1 MKILVANLG
10 STSFKY
16 RLFDMSNESQLA
28 RGGIDRIGQAASACF
43 VEIAGRREESTQ
55 PVGDHAAAVGMCLEQ
70 LTHPEYGCLKSV
82 GEVSAI
88 GFKAVFAG
96 NLSGVRIVTDELL
109 AKMEDLADIAP
120 AHNPMYAKAMRQL
133 RSAFPE
139 IPLVAAL
146 ETAFHETIPPE
157 NRLYAIPLEW
167 SQEYEVQRWGFHGA
181 SHRYLNTRIAELVGE
196 SFHDSHSERAVG
208 YQTPSNADGA
218 NNVKRANVSHG
229 MTDLRVITCH
239 LGGSNSLCAA
249 RGGKSLANSLGMSPQ
264 TGLPHNNRV
273 GDFDP
278 FALPIILRKSGKSL
292 AQVLEELSSKGGLL
306 GVSGLSGDV
315 RDLEEAAA
323 KGHARAKLALDL
335 FVASIR
341 QYLGAYLT
349 ILGGADAI
357 VFSGGIGENSS
368 LIRSGVCRNMAWAGI
383 ELDEAKNTSVARG
396 AEACLSAAN
405 SKTQIWVVPTNE
417 EIVVARQSVEAVR
430 K

>member
-1 MKILVANLG
+1 MKVLVANLG

-16 RLFDMSNESQLA
+16 RLFDMSDESQLA

-43 VEIAGRREESTQ
+43 VEIGGRREETTL
-55 PVGDHAAAVGMCLEQ
+55 PVGDHAAAVKMCLDQ

-82 GEVSAI
+82 SEVAAI

-96 NLSGVRIVTDELL
+96 NLSGLRIVDDALL

-157 NRLYAIPLEW
+157 NRLYAIPYEW
-167 SQEYEVQRWGFHGA
+167 SEEYEIQRWGFHGA
-181 SHRYLNTRIAELVGE
+181 SHRYLNTRIAELVAGTL
-196 SFHDSHSERAVG
+196 RV
-208 YQTPSNADGA
+208 PSPA
-218 NNVKRANVSHG
+218 HG
-229 MTDLRVITCH
+229 VCGLQNDVRVITCH

-278 FALPIILRKSGKSL
+278 FALPIILRKTGKTL
-292 AQVLEELSSKGGLL
+292 VQVLEELSSKGGLL
-306 GVSGLSGDV
+306 GVSGLSGDA

-323 KGHARAKLALDL
+323 KGHVRAKLALDV
-335 FVASIR
+335 FIASIR

-368 LIRSGVCRNMAWAGI
+368 LIRSGVCHNMSWAGI
-383 ELDEAKNTSVARG
+383 ELDETKNTSVARG
-396 AEACLSAAN
+396 SEAEVSAN
-405 SKTQIWVVPTNE
+405 GSKTQIWVIPTNE
-417 EIVVARQSVEAVR
+417 EIVVARQSVEAIQNVKR
-430 K
+430 

>member
-1 MKILVANLG
+1 MKVLVANLG

-16 RLFDMSNESQLA
+16 RLFDMSDESQLA
-28 RGGIDRIGQAASACF
+28 RGGIDRIGQPASACF
-43 VEIAGRREESTQ
+43 VEIGGRREETSQ
-55 PVGDHAAAVGMCLEQ
+55 PVGDHAAAVRMCLDQ

-82 GEVSAI
+82 SEVAAI

-109 AKMEDLADIAP
+109 AKMEDFSDIAP

-157 NRLYAIPLEW
+157 NRLYAIPYEW
-167 SQEYEVQRWGFHGA
+167 SEEYEIKRWGFHGA

-196 SFHDSHSERAVG
+196 SLRDSHSDRA
-208 YQTPSNADGA
+208 TD
-218 NNVKRANVSHG
+218 VKHANVSRG
-229 MTDLRVITCH
+229 TTDLRIVTCH

-278 FALPIILRKSGKSL
+278 FALPIILRKSGKTL
-292 AQVLEELSSKGGLL
+292 AQVLEELSSQGGLL
-306 GVSGLSGDV
+306 GISGLSGDA
-315 RDLEEAAA
+315 RDLEDAAA
-323 KGHARAKLALDL
+323 KGHARAKLALDV
-335 FVASIR
+335 FIASIR
-341 QYLGAYLT
+341 HYLGGYLT

-368 LIRSGVCRNMAWAGI
+368 LIRSGVCRNMNWAGI
-383 ELDEAKNTSVARG
+383 ELDEVANTSVARG
-396 AEACLSAAN
+396 SEAKISTD
-405 SKTQIWVVPTNE
+405 SSQTQIWVLPTNE